1 MSLSIYSNM
10 ASSDAQLR
18 LGKAQMAV
26 QNSMAQLSSGLRIAT
41 ISDDPSGMGIA
52 TQFNTQVQ
60 SYNTA
65 AENTNNGISLL
76 QTADGAMSETESSLQ
91 RMRQLALQSANGT
104 LTTTERTNLQS
115 EFSQLQSEIDRIAGS
130 TQFGNVNLMNAATTL
145 TMQVG
150 VANAANDQIAFSVPQ
165 MDTSAAGL
173 NVAGI
178 NVSTQSGSTAA
189 LNSIDTAIASVSQ
202 TRATLGATQN
212 RLSVALDNDQN
223 FASNLGDA
231 LSRIQDVDV
240 ASASAD
246 LARNQVLV
254 QAGIAV
260 LAQANQTPNQALSLL
275 PH

>member
-18 LGKAQMAV
+18 LGKAQLAV
-26 QNSMAQLSSGLRIAT
+26 QTSMAQLSSGMRIAT
-41 ISDDPSGMGIA
+41 IADDPSGMGIA
-52 TQFNTQVQ
+52 TQFDTQVQ
-60 SYNTA
+60 SYTTA
-65 AENTNNGISLL
+65 ARNTNDGISLL
-76 QTADGAMSETESSLQ
+76 QTADGAMSESQSALQ
-91 RMRQLALQSANGT
+91 RMRQLALQSSNGT

-130 TQFGNVNLMNAATTL
+130 TAFGNVNLLNVATTL
-145 TMQVG
+145 KMQVG
-150 VANAANDQIAFSVPQ
+150 VNNTTNDSISLTIPQ
-165 MDTSAAGL
+165 MDTTAAGL
-173 NVAGI
+173 NVAALK
-178 NVSTQSGSTAA
+178 VDTQSGANSA
-189 LNSIDTAIASVSQ
+189 LSSIDNAIASVSQ
-202 TRATLGATQN
+202 TRATLGASQN
-212 RLSVALDNDQN
+212 RLSVALANDQS

-231 LSRIQDVDV
+231 VSRVRDVDV

-260 LAQANQTPNQALSLL
+260 LAQANSTPNQALSLL

>member
-18 LGKAQMAV
+18 LGVAQNAV
-26 QNSMAQLSSGLRIAT
+26 NNDMAQLSSGLRIAS
-41 ISDDPSGMGIA
+41 IADDPSGMGIA
-52 TQFNTQVQ
+52 TQFSTQVQ

-65 AENTNNGISLL
+65 AQNTNDGISLL
-76 QTADGAMSETESSLQ
+76 QTADGAMSQTESSLQ

-130 TQFGNVNLMNAATTL
+130 TQFGNVNLMNAPTTL

-150 VANAANDQIAFSVPQ
+150 VNNAAADQISFTVPE

-173 NVAGI
+173 NVASI
-178 NVSTQSGSTAA
+178 NVNTQTGSTAA
-189 LNSIDTAIASVSQ
+189 LNAIDTAIQSVSQ

-212 RLSVALDNDQN
+212 RFSVALSNDQS

-260 LAQANQTPNQALSLL
+260 LAQANQNPNQALSLL